1 MADPLRSAIFVHTT
15 ENDYNRDVL
24 LEHKDEQ
31 TVDIPFTDPNASCII
46 NDKALDN
53 RL

>member
-15 ENDYNRDVL
+15 ENCCDRDVL

-31 TVDIPFTDPNASCII
+31 TVDTHLQIPTLPV
-46 NDKALDN
+46 
-53 RL
+53 